1 MKRHDPTLAQLC
13 KWPFRTSTLP
23 AMTLG
28 CAVLMLATAAQ
39 ATPAQTCAPREVVVK
54 RLASGYGETRQ
65 SIGLGTNNS
74 MVEIFA
80 SDESGSWTITV
91 TSPQGITCLI
101 ASGQA
106 FETLA
111 EALPIDDQDA

>member
-1 MKRHDPTLAQLC
+1 MGVP
-13 KWPFRTSTLP
+13 SS
-23 AMTLG
+23 G
-28 CAVLMLATAAQ
+28 V
-39 ATPAQTCAPREVVVK
+39 ATPAHGNGAQACAPRDVVIK

-80 SDESGSWTITV
+80 SDVSGSWTITV

-111 EALPIDDQDA
+111 EALPVDDQDA